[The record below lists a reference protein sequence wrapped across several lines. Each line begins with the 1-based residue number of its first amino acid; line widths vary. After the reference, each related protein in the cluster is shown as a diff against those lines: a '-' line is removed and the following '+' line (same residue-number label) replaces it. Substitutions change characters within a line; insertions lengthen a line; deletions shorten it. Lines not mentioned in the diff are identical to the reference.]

1 MDEDFLPKLKK
12 MTLVEDFIRRF
23 EEMILSGKLGVGEK
37 LPSERDLAIRL
48 GVSRPVVHEGLIDL
62 AAKGLISR
70 LSNGGAVIN
79 DYRIDG
85 SLSML
90 NTLLNFQSGTIEP
103 KLAKDVVALR
113 TLLEVENIRLAAQ
126 SRSEAQLAFLN
137 TLLAEEDIIDISD
150 FEAVALL
157 DFRFHHAIAMA
168 SNNAF
173 YPLLVN
179 SFKPLYLNN
188 CEVFFSDL
196 SLTPIVFQYH
206 KDMVK
211 AIADRESDRAADLM
225 IKLLEHGMTNYF
237 AMVNINQ
244 TGG

>member
-1 MDEDFLPKLKK
+1 MEEDFLPKLKK

-23 EEMILSGKLGVGEK
+23 EEMILSGKLEVGEK
-37 LPSERDLAIRL
+37 LPSERDLAMRL

-62 AAKGLISR
+62 AAKGLVTR
-70 LSNGGAVIN
+70 LPNGGAAIN
-79 DYRIDG
+79 DYRTEG

-103 KLAKDVVALR
+103 KLGRDVTELR
-113 TLLEVENIRLAAQ
+113 KLLEVENVKLAAMT
-126 SRSEAQLAFLN
+126 RTEEQLDCLHG
-137 TLLAEEDIIDISD
+137 LLAEEAALDISD
-150 FEAVALL
+150 FESVALV

-196 SLTPIVFQYH
+196 SLTPVVFQFH
-206 KDMVK
+206 KDIVHAIESNDAEK
-211 AIADRESDRAADLM
+211 AAALM
-225 IKLLEHGMTNYF
+225 TQMLDHGMTNYF
-237 AMVNINQ
+237 AMVNNI
-244 TGG
+244 